1 MAKRHVLGRVLKTI
15 CLAFEK
21 EHDRTVRAEMV
32 IAESQAERNRQIIQ
46 RLGRVPD
53 PDAEAGKQSFQ
64 VVNEFLARR
73 RFGQREFV
81 NLFAQKVV

>member
-1 MAKRHVLGRVLKTI
+1 
-15 CLAFEK
+15 
-21 EHDRTVRAEMV
+21 MV

-53 PDAEAGKQSFQ
+53 VDAEAGKRSFQ
-64 VVNEFLARR
+64 AVDKFLARR
-73 RFGQREFV
+73 RFGQCELV